1 MVVNQLFNDRPS
13 FEVTLKLVRLFGLKD
28 MKDQTE
34 FSTLF
39 MNHNNTLTNFKVIEE
54 EIAECYIPCKRKVYL
69 SNITNKS
76 LISILRQF
84 LKTQDYDLSSN
95 EKIINGKKYLVY
107 KIVTKN
113 QKEKINRLKP
123 NYRVPNKNITIVFD

>member
-39 MNHNNTLTNFKVIEE
+39 MNHNNTLTNFKVIEK

>member
-13 FEVTLKLVRLFGLKD
+13 FELTLKLVRLFGLKD

-34 FSTLF
+34 FSTLT
-39 MNHNNTLTNFKVIEE
+39 MTYNNTLTNFKIIEE
-54 EIAECYIPCKRKVYL
+54 EISECYIPCKRKVYL

-76 LISILRQF
+76 LISILRHF

-95 EKIINGKKYLVY
+95 EKILDGKKYLVY
-107 KIVTKN
+107 KIVTKF
-113 QKEKINRLKP
+113 QKEKINKLKP
-123 NYRVPNKNITIVFD
+123 NYKIPTKNITIVFD